1 MKRVELVDLYK
12 KIEKL
17 PAKNYNKYLLLS
29 IMKTKILFNPEI
41 NKIVDKERELYFDE
55 RFNEFEQKRIVIVQ
69 SYSEKTE
76 DGTYKIDNG
85 QYVIRPESNNDAQ
98 EKIRDLK
105 KEYSEVLSEH
115 DRKISEY
122 NTFINA
128 DIDIEIVKTSFENLP
143 TDMTPD
149 EFEFLSRFVKE
160 E

>member
-55 RFNEFEQKRIVIVQ
+55 LFNEFEQKRIVIVQ
-69 SYSEKTE
+69 SYSEKNE

-128 DIDIEIVKTSFENLP
+128 DIDIETVKTSFENLP